1 MCVGSGVG
9 VERQEEATENLGP
22 AAMTRRWWC
31 RWRPG
36 LDLGVIFLISFLF
49 MHLFVAVLGLRCAQV
64 CGERRLFFIAVCG
77 VLVAVAWASVVVA
90 RRLKSCRSQALKHRL
105 IDVAHFHSF
114 LTIVSSP

>member
-49 MHLFVAVLGLRCAQV
+49 MHLFVAVLGNCDRGKSVGLHMLQGLGSLRTVLLTLNFFFHITRDFSRIQNPSSRGTCCAKNNFYN
-64 CGERRLFFIAVCG
+64 L
-77 VLVAVAWASVVVA
+77 
-90 RRLKSCRSQALKHRL
+90 
-105 IDVAHFHSF
+105 
-114 LTIVSSP
+114 

>member
-49 MHLFVAVLGLRCAQV
+49 MHLFVAVLGLRCRAGLWRAEV
-64 CGERRLFFIAVCG
+64 ILHCG
-77 VLVAVAWASVVVA
+77 VWG
-90 RRLKSCRSQALKHRL
+90 SCCGGLGFNSCG
-105 IDVAHFHSF
+105 
-114 LTIVSSP
+114 T